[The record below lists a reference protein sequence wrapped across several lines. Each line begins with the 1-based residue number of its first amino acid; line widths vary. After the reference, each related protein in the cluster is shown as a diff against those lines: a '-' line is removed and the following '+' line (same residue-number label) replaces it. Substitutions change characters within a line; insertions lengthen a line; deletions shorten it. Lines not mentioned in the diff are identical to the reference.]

1 MKKTILLLLCMFAVL
16 VLHASADYKNPKVRD
31 FYEVSAKQMDC
42 YDAKFENKRLTL
54 HKGDII
60 VVTMREDTL
69 RNGKTVWMCQQ
80 YIPKAE
86 RKEWEKN
93 NPKSKVDSKGYVKPN
108 SSKLFK
114 GYFYYKESL
123 LTPIGPPDMDAKR
136 EANFARWDHAWRP
149 LYEYIIAALMV
160 LNILLFLISLFKLKV
175 WRITKVAVVSIA
187 GAILFYRLAGESYL
201 SLALLP
207 AAIFMPLSYGS
218 VLLPMSYQWKERMDN
233 ILTYT
238 AVGFSLLMSVI
249 FFCIRFDT
257 WYWIVLASLIPPVA
271 TYFLMRW
278 ANPLD
283 SDPIDV
289 CEQCGY
295 YGRMTSA
302 GAVNLGNTQSS
313 QIKTTEYD
321 RVYKDG
327 HQEYDH
333 TERERITKTTSHY
346 LNKKCCPKCGW
357 RFSYEDSVTLSSSQ
371 KI

>member
-1 MKKTILLLLCMFAVL
+1 MKKTILFLAFICATLAVN
-16 VLHASADYKNPKVRD
+16 AAADYKNPVVRD

-42 YDAKFENKRLTL
+42 YDAKFENKRQTL

-80 YIPKAE
+80 YIPQAD

-93 NPKSKVDSKGYVKPN
+93 NPKSEVDGKGYVKPN
-108 SSKLFK
+108 KSKVFK

-123 LTPIGPPDMDAKR
+123 VTPIDPPDAEAKR
-136 EANFARWDHAWRP
+136 EAGFARLDHFWRP

-160 LNILLFLISLFKLKV
+160 LNILLFIVSLFKLKV
-175 WRITKVAVVSIA
+175 WRIAKVAVVSIA
-187 GAILFYRLAGESYL
+187 GAVLFYRLAAASYL
-201 SLALLP
+201 ALALFP

-218 VLLPMSYQWKERMDN
+218 VLLPMSYKSKELADD
-233 ILTYT
+233 IFTYT
-238 AVGFSLLMSVI
+238 AVACSLAMSVV

-257 WYWIVLASLIPPVA
+257 WYWIALASLIPPVA

-283 SDPIDV
+283 SDPTDV
-289 CEQCGY
+289 CDQCGY
-295 YGRMTSA
+295 YGRMKQV
-302 GAVNLGNTQSS
+302 GAVNMGNTQSS

-327 HQEYDH
+327 HKEYDH
-333 TERERITKTTSHY
+333 TERERITHTTSHY
-346 LNKKCCPKCGW
+346 LNKMCCPKCGF
-357 RFSYEDSVTLSSSQ
+357 RFNYEDSVTLSSS
-371 KI
+371 KKL